1 MRAAL
6 PIARHGPWELAGLE
20 LDEPTGLEA
29 TNGHQNGENVA
40 AGTQASGAVT
50 LGTASILDAAGRAIS
65 TVSPAAWRATGAA
78 SGARTAGGGVRVAF
92 TDSGLP
98 GIVRPAQP
106 SDTRPVPVLV
116 DPATAAAAG
125 QGGTLALTVDGEPV
139 AARVAG
145 VVTRFPTVPPGSAG
159 FVVADEQ
166 TLAGALDAQLPGQG
180 RADELWISS
189 HDLAG
194 LRAALDAAPLSSLQ
208 AQYRRTIERGLREA
222 PVARAVL
229 GTLIAAAALSAALA
243 IVGLLAALL
252 GPGRDGRM
260 ESDLVDQGASPRAV
274 RAQLRLEAVIASALG
289 VLAGAAIALIL
300 ARLAVDTIRAVA
312 ALTSGAPPL
321 VTVDPAGELVLW
333 GAAGLAA
340 LALATWLGTAGR
352 ARGAR
357 S

>member
-1 MRAAL
+1 VRATL
-6 PIARHGPWELAGLE
+6 PIARHGAWELAGLE
-20 LDEPTGLEA
+20 LEEPSGLEA

-40 AGTQASGAVT
+40 AATQASGAVT
-50 LGTASILDAAGRAIS
+50 LGTASFLDAAGRASS

-98 GIVRPAQP
+98 GIVRPGQP

-125 QGGTLALTVDGEPV
+125 RGGTLALTVDGEPV

-145 VVTRFPTVPPGSAG
+145 VLRRFPTVPTGSAG

-189 HDLAG
+189 RDLAG
-194 LRAALDAAPLSSLQ
+194 LRAALDTASLSGVQ
-208 AQYRRTIERGLREA
+208 AQYRQTIERGLRDA

-252 GPGRDGRM
+252 GPGRDGTM
-260 ESDLVDQGASPRAV
+260 ESDLVDQGASPGAV
-274 RAQLRLEAVIASALG
+274 RAQLRLEALIASALG

-300 ARLAVDTIRAVA
+300 ARLAVDTISAVA

-321 VTVDPAGELVLW
+321 VTVDPATELVLW
-333 GAAGLAA
+333 SAAGLAA
-340 LALATWLGTAGR
+340 LALAAWLGTAGR
-352 ARGAR
+352 TLGAR

>member
-1 MRAAL
+1 
-6 PIARHGPWELAGLE
+6 
-20 LDEPTGLEA
+20 
-29 TNGHQNGENVA
+29 
-40 AGTQASGAVT
+40 
-50 LGTASILDAAGRAIS
+50 
-65 TVSPAAWRATGAA
+65 
-78 SGARTAGGGVRVAF
+78 VRLAF

-106 SDTRPVPVLV
+106 SDTRRVPVLV

-145 VVTRFPTVPPGSAG
+145 VVNRFPTVPLGSAG

-229 GTLIAAAALSAALA
+229 GTLIAAAGLSAALA
-243 IVGLLAALL
+243 IVGLLAVLL

-300 ARLAVDTIRAVA
+300 AQLAVDTVRAVA
-312 ALTSGAPPL
+312 ALSSGSPPL

-352 ARGAR
+352 TRGAR
-357 S
+357 L